1 MDLLLDTN
9 AFLRWVRAD
18 PKVPPHWIGALV
30 DPANAVFVSA
40 ATAWEVAIKR
50 RLGKLE
56 FEGTPADA
64 VEFHGFSWIDMTA
77 DDAEQAGS
85 MEWEHRDPFDRML
98 VTQASRRALTL
109 VTTDSAIAAAPGI
122 RLL

>member
-18 PKVPPHWIGALV
+18 PKVPAHWISALV

-56 FEGTPADA
+56 FEGTPARA

-77 DDAEQAGS
+77 DDAEHAGS

-98 VTQASRRALTL
+98 VAQATRRALTL
-109 VTTDSAIAAAPGI
+109 VTTDAAIEAAPGV